1 MILSNQIL
9 FIHSKNSFGKRNNKG
24 IVQQKPM
31 KALFVRIP
39 ASIQSTLR
47 TTMIGI
53 TKRTQ
58 RNTLCPTERKPYA
71 PYWFTCECLRLFCT
85 LGVRDGE
92 SDGRAVRRAE
102 ARRFLCIYAQKY
114 LQFLRFPTEFV
125 QFRGPAAPSQTVSRY
140 VVQMLMYTNFRQTRL
155 KYLISGGHPPTPR
168 GGSVRDV
175 KFSHLLRYLSPMGE
189 PDVR

>member
-1 MILSNQIL
+1 MSPILTMSQNRKIFLRLSARFTSYDPSFPAYFCFPFDSTLMILSNQIL

-39 ASIQSTLR
+39 ASIQSTLW
-47 TTMIGI
+47 TTMIGN

-71 PYWFTCECLRLFCT
+71 PYWFTSECLRSFCT

-102 ARRFLCIYAQKY
+102 AGRFFVY
-114 LQFLRFPTEFV
+114 LRTKIPAIPSFSDRICPISGACGALPERPKV
-125 QFRGPAAPSQTVSRY
+125 RGPNAY
-140 VVQMLMYTNFRQTRL
+140 V
-155 KYLISGGHPPTPR
+155 H
-168 GGSVRDV
+168 
-175 KFSHLLRYLSPMGE
+175 
-189 PDVR
+189 